1 MSAAPSVRRA
11 ECAARCEH
19 EHCLVRA
26 SETLTRSHARG
37 GTRAAMQWDTGLLLG
52 LAETMKNTSAAS
64 WPSATRSTTTAAH
77 RDGQAGSRTLVRSP
91 KCHNPCHP
99 GLDLVLQTSHLFRRG
114 SARLPADFE
123 ILRQNSVV

>member
-26 SETLTRSHARG
+26 SETLTHSHARR

-91 KCHNPCHP
+91 SWVAHAGEEPKMSQPVP
-99 GLDLVLQTSHLFRRG
+99 PRAGPSLFCYD
-114 SARLPADFE
+114 SSYFKIE
-123 ILRQNSVV
+123 I